1 MEAEDDYGNEQQA
14 YWDWGHEKLQGEDDG
29 GVVCAVSRTVT
40 CKTEEENGFP
50 FPSPTGSLQKGKQAP
65 PSLSSRVWYQRPS
78 FGEIPTPVLLP
89 VDGYFDTPVTHP
101 SISYQTLQKTVE
113 GACAGLTK

>member
-29 GVVCAVSRTVT
+29 GVVCAVSSMVA
-40 CKTEEENGFP
+40 CKTKEKNGFP
-50 FPSPTGSLQKGKQAP
+50 SPSPTGPLQKGKQAP

-78 FGEIPTPVLLP
+78 FGEFPLLSAP
-89 VDGYFDTPVTHP
+89 LAPRRCWEDKLGYPCDSFQHLL
-101 SISYQTLQKTVE
+101 STL
-113 GACAGLTK
+113 